1 MIEAATG
8 SGTLY
13 IVATPIGN
21 LDDMSARAVA
31 ILRSADVIAAEDTRV
46 SAVLMRHHG
55 IDTPMIALHEH
66 NEERRAPSLV
76 ERLLGGDSVALVSDA
91 GTPLVN
97 DPGYRLVRLARN
109 AGVAVSPIPGP
120 CALVAAL
127 ACCGLP
133 AAKFTFEG
141 FLPSSRAARR
151 AALAALAAE
160 RRTMVFYEAPHRVRE
175 AVADMA
181 RTFGEERPA
190 AIARELSK
198 RFETVVDATLGVLA
212 AWLDAG
218 EYNRRGEFVIVVQ
231 GLRGAEGEVLRP
243 EWVEAVREL
252 GRVMPPKQAA
262 RIIAGAT
269 GARSQALYRA
279 ARGEGSE

>member
-46 SAVLMRHHG
+46 SAVLMRHYG

-97 DPGYRLVRLARN
+97 DPGYRLVRLARD

-190 AIARELSK
+190 AIARELTK

-231 GLRGAEGEVLRP
+231 GLRGAEGEALRP

>member
-231 GLRGAEGEVLRP
+231 GLRGAEGEALRP

-269 GARSQALYRA
+269 GARSQTLYRA

>member
-31 ILRSADVIAAEDTRV
+31 ILRSAGVLAAEATLG
-46 SAVLMRHHG
+46 SAEFLRHHG

-231 GLRGAEGEVLRP
+231 GLRGAEGEALRP

>member
-66 NEERRAPSLV
+66 NEERLAPALV

-175 AVADMA
+175 AVADMV

-252 GRVMPPKQAA
+252 GR
-262 RIIAGAT
+262 
-269 GARSQALYRA
+269 
-279 ARGEGSE
+279 

>member
-46 SAVLMRHHG
+46 SAVLMRHYG

-97 DPGYRLVRLARN
+97 DPGYRLVRLARD

-160 RRTMVFYEAPHRVRE
+160 RRTMAFYEAPHRVRE

-190 AIARELSK
+190 AIARELTK

-231 GLRGAEGEVLRP
+231 GLRGAEGEALRP

>member
-1 MIEAATG
+1 MIEAAAG

-31 ILRSADVIAAEDTRV
+31 TLRSADVIAAEDTRV
-46 SAVLMRHHG
+46 SAVLMRHCG

-66 NEERRAPSLV
+66 NEERRAPALV
-76 ERLLGGDSVALVSDA
+76 ERLLGGDSVALISDA

-97 DPGYRLVRLARN
+97 DPGYRLVRLARD
-109 AGVAVSPIPGP
+109 AGIAVSPVPGP

-127 ACCGLP
+127 ASCGLP
-133 AAKFTFEG
+133 ASKFTFEG

-151 AALAALAAE
+151 TALAALAGE

-181 RTFGEERPA
+181 RTFGDERPA
-190 AIARELSK
+190 AIARELTK
-198 RFETVVDATLGVLA
+198 RFETVVDAALGELA

-218 EYNRRGEFVIVVQ
+218 EHNRRGEFVIVVE
-231 GLRGAEGEVLRP
+231 GFRGAEGEALKP

-279 ARGEGSE
+279 ARGERSE

>member
-1 MIEAATG
+1 MIEAAAG

-31 ILRSADVIAAEDTRV
+31 TLRSADVIAAEDTRV
-46 SAVLMRHHG
+46 SAVLMRHYA

-66 NEERRAPSLV
+66 NEERRAPALV
-76 ERLLGGDSVALVSDA
+76 ERLLGGDSVALISDA

-97 DPGYRLVRLARN
+97 DPGYRLVRLARD
-109 AGVAVSPIPGP
+109 AGIAVSPVPGP

-127 ACCGLP
+127 ASCGLP

-151 AALAALAAE
+151 TALAALVAE

-181 RTFGEERPA
+181 RTFGDDRPA
-190 AIARELSK
+190 AIARELTK
-198 RFETVVDATLGVLA
+198 RFETVVDATLGELA

-218 EYNRRGEFVIVVQ
+218 EHNRRGEFVIVVE
-231 GLRGAEGEVLRP
+231 GFRGAEGEALRP
-243 EWVEAVREL
+243 EWVAAVREL

-279 ARGEGSE
+279 ARGERSE